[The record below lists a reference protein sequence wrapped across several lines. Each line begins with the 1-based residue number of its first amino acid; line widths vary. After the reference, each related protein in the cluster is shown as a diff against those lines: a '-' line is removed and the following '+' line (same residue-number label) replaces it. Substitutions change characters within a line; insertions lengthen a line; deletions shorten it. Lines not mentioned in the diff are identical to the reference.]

1 MAYSNYP
8 YGQMPMPPM
17 PPMPPIMQQGMQ
29 MMPQQPQ
36 QQSQRP
42 QIDPQQFRQFAITL
56 NDQALMN
63 FAQIARARGISEQ
76 DITQGIQFI
85 KSL

>member
-1 MAYSNYP
+1 MAYYNP
-8 YGQMPMPPM
+8 FQNATNPFAT
-17 PPMPPIMQQGMQ
+17 QQN
-29 MMPQQPQ
+29 QPQ
-36 QQSQRP
+36 P

-56 NDQALMN
+56 NDNALNN

-76 DITQGIQFI
+76 DIQRGIRFI